1 MQNEIN
7 AAVDEL
13 QGELKEYMQQAGKE
27 VLQGT
32 EHKATWKDV
41 TSSRLDTKALKL
53 DHPDM
58 YDKYTKKITS
68 KRFNFS

>member
-27 VLQGT
+27 VLDAERDQR
-32 EHKATWKDV
+32 
-41 TSSRLDTKALKL
+41 SC
-53 DHPDM
+53 
-58 YDKYTKKITS
+58 
-68 KRFNFS
+68 